1 MSQYQLTVATRAN
14 QPYVLPVLLVAT
26 SINEAR
32 PSPVISITYEDTAVL
47 REGDKAVVQYTGA
60 SGNPIFGLINAVQ
73 ELRKDFPF
81 LNSKDEKLV
90 RGAMEPYC

>member
-1 MSQYQLTVATRAN
+1 MSQYQLTLATRAS
-14 QPYVLPVLLVAT
+14 QPYLLPVLLVAT
-26 SINEAR
+26 SLNEAR
-32 PSPVISITYEDTAVL
+32 PSPVISITYEDTALL

-60 SGNPIFGLINAVQ
+60 SGSPVFGLINAIQ

-90 RGAMEPYC
+90 SGQTDR